1 MNQRKRFID
10 DIWFIWLGTTRN
22 FDSFLKIFNKVGCE
36 YGITLKGEVSD
47 YVNFLDVTTM
57 LVNKEIRTCLFIKP
71 TDAKRY
77 LHLKSDHSMHT
88 FRSTPYSQFRR
99 AMILCSEQCD
109 QRFFIDY
116 MLRKFKDSGYKED
129 ELQCQ
134 KLKALCSG
142 GNVT

>member
-1 MNQRKRFID
+1 M
-10 DIWFIWLGTTRN
+10 
-22 FDSFLKIFNKVGCE
+22 GCE

-47 YVNFLDVTTM
+47 YVNFLDVKTM

-134 KLKALCSG
+134 KSKALQIDRLAIVNNAN
-142 GNVT
+142 GNNYVSKKNQITWIT